1 MRVGVLGG
9 GQLGRML
16 ALAGYQLGIEF
27 RFFDPNSGA
36 PVGQIGE
43 LIAADYGDEKAL
55 ERFLDGVDVVTYE
68 FESIP
73 ASTIRFVAERVKVFP
88 PVAALETAQDRLLEK
103 NLFQELGIPTPQF
116 APVDRLDDLRSAA
129 KRMGFPLILKTR
141 RMGYDG
147 KGQVVIRDAS
157 AVDNAWKQLGGSPLL
172 VEKYVSFQHELSVIG
187 VRDTGGRE
195 VFYPPI
201 ENLHREGVLRRSIAP
216 APGATPE
223 TAALAID
230 YCRRLMDR
238 LEYVGVLALELF
250 SVDGTLLA
258 NEMAPRVHNSG
269 HWTIEGAETSQ
280 FENHLRAILSLP
292 LGATTPRGRSVM
304 LNIIGHIPPVPTVL
318 AVEGAHLHLYGK
330 APTERRKVGHV
341 TLVARNS
348 EEANERLRELLGVL
362 GVHIPGDSNL

>member
-1 MRVGVLGG
+1 
-9 GQLGRML
+9 ML

-27 RFFDPNSGA
+27 RFFDPSSGA

-43 LIAADYGDEKAL
+43 LVAANYGDRAAL

-73 ASTIRFVAERVKVFP
+73 LSTVKFVAERVKVYP
-88 PVAALETAQDRLLEK
+88 PVKALETAQDRLLEK
-103 NLFQELGIPTPQF
+103 RLFEELGIPTPPF
-116 APVDRLDDLRSAA
+116 AAIDTLDELKMVAARLGLPVV
-129 KRMGFPLILKTR
+129 LKTR

-147 KGQVVIRDAS
+147 KGQAVIRDKAS
-157 AVDNAWKQLGGSPLL
+157 LEEAWKRLGGIPLL

-187 VRDTGGRE
+187 VRDPSGRD

-201 ENLHREGVLRRSIAP
+201 ENVHGEGILRKSTAPSLH
-216 APGATPE
+216 ATLE
-223 TAALAID
+223 TSALAIE

-250 SVDGTLLA
+250 SLDGTLLA

-280 FENHLRAILSLP
+280 FENHLRAVLSLP
-292 LGATTPRGRSVM
+292 LGATSLRGASVM
-304 LNIIGHIPPVPTVL
+304 LNIIGHIPSREKVL
-318 AVEGAHLHLYGK
+318 SVEGAHLHLYGK
-330 APTERRKVGHV
+330 APTEKRKVGHV
-341 TLVARNS
+341 TLVGRSAGDLERGTAAL
-348 EEANERLRELLGVL
+348 EALLAQEGR
-362 GVHIPGDSNL
+362 

>member
-36 PVGQIGE
+36 SVGQIGQ
-43 LIAADYGDEKAL
+43 LIAADYGDRGAL
-55 ERFLDGVDVVTYE
+55 ERFLEGVDVVTYE

-73 ASTIRFVAERVKVFP
+73 VSTLRFVAERTKVFP
-88 PVAALETAQDRLLEK
+88 PVKALATAQDRLLEK
-103 NLFQELGIPTPQF
+103 RLFQDLMIPTPPF
-116 APVDRLDDLRSAA
+116 AAVDNIQDLQSATS
-129 KRMGFPLILKTR
+129 RMGLPVVLKTR

-147 KGQVVIRDAS
+147 KGQAVIRDQAS
-157 AVDNAWKQLGGSPLL
+157 LEAAWKQLAGSPLI
-172 VEKYVSFQHELSVIG
+172 VEKYVDFQHELSVIG

-201 ENLHREGVLRRSIAP
+201 KNVHREGILRKSVAP
-216 APGATPE
+216 APGITPAI
-223 TAALAID
+223 TALALD
-230 YCRRLMDR
+230 YCRRLLHG

-250 SVDGTLLA
+250 LADGALLA

-280 FENHLRAILSLP
+280 FENHLRAVLSLP
-292 LGATTPRGRSVM
+292 LGATTPRGECVM
-304 LNIIGHIPPVPTVL
+304 FNIIGHIPAVERVV

-341 TLVARNS
+341 TLIAQSVAGLERGAS
-348 EEANERLRELLGVL
+348 ELRVALGL
-362 GVHIPGDSNL
+362 GSDDG